1 MGLLIVG
8 LGALLLGLLVI
19 LLLSVV
25 APRPAGPVDP
35 ATGMAEAPHAWIA
48 RLDAGGLARLLEML
62 LAELKLEV
70 RDSRVSAAGVDLWVF
85 NPTPITGGRT
95 YVRALARPPQGVV
108 GEEEIRLVLETARA
122 ELAGKALV
130 ATGGVFSSAARAA
143 AEGAPIELL
152 DGPALLRL
160 LERHLPPVAAARRV

>member
-19 LLLSVV
+19 LLLSVL

-35 ATGMAEAPHAWIA
+35 ATGVAEAPHAWIA
-48 RLDAGGLARLLEML
+48 RLDAGELARLLGML
-62 LAELKLEV
+62 FAELKLEV
-70 RDSRVSAAGVDLWVF
+70 RDTRESARGVDLWAF
-85 NPTPITGGRT
+85 NPTPITGGPM
-95 YVRALARPPQGVV
+95 YVRAVVCPPQGVV
-108 GEEEIRLVLETARA
+108 DEEEVRLALDAARA

-130 ATGGVFSSAARAA
+130 ATGGVFSPGARAA

-160 LERHLPPVAAARRV
+160 VEKHLPPVAAARHL